1 MDSSSP
7 EERSS
12 LKNAVVSLLF
22 DSQCP
27 ENKMNHLKRYKATS
41 NYDFTVKQRLLAKE
55 AKVVKTIDELKDS
68 VSHFLYYLYLSLNT
82 SLVMQLDEN
91 YSKGYRKRNAGF
103 VRLNPD
109 LFNDW

>member
-1 MDSSSP
+1 MDTSSP
-7 EERSS
+7 EERYS
-12 LKNAVVSLLF
+12 LKNPVIVLLF

-55 AKVVKTIDELKDS
+55 AKVVKTIDELEDS
-68 VSHFLYYLYLSLNT
+68 VSHFLYYLHLSLHS
-82 SLVMQLDEN
+82 SLVMQLDKN
-91 YSKGYRKRNAGF
+91 YSKGYRERKAGF